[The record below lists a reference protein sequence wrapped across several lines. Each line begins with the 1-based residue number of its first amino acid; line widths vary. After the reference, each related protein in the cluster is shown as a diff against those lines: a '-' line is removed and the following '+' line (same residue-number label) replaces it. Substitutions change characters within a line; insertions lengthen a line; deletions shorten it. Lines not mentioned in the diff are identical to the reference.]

1 MIYEGKILSY
11 VERELQKREETKILR
26 VIESM
31 TEQEL
36 KEYQKKLLEIINKD
50 KKEYLQ

>member
-1 MIYEGKILSY
+1 MIYEGKILSF
-11 VERELQKREETKILR
+11 VERELQKREEIKILR

-36 KEYQKKLLEIINKD
+36 KEYQKKLLEIINND
-50 KKEYLQ
+50 KKGYLK